1 MRGRNFRH
9 EVDAV
14 AGDGEDG
21 EEGFSLEEDR
31 ETRKT
36 LLREIISAAQEV
48 ELSVDACITRL
59 NSGPDLSQ
67 GISFLDL
74 KNGLLAEYNA
84 NLTYLMLQKTRHQST
99 TSMKL
104 FGRTLLRNRQ
114 WIRHCSPM

>member
-1 MRGRNFRH
+1 M
-9 EVDAV
+9 VDAV

-31 ETRKT
+31 ETHKT

-84 NLTYLMLQKTRHQST
+84 NLTYLMLQKTRHRSINIDENIWPDLQST
-99 TSMKL
+99 VL
-104 FGRTLLRNRQ
+104 CNRK
-114 WIRHCSPM
+114 WICYCSPM